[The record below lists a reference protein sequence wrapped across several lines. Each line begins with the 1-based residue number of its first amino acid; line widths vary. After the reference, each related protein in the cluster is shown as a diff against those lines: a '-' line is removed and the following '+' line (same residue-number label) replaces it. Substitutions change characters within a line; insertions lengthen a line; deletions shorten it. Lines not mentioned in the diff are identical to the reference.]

1 MYFRSVKKRTMSRGK
16 STCKVLKEVRR
27 KIADT
32 NDIPLQERECTHTG
46 DCAGTCPYCES
57 EVRYLERELS
67 KRKSLGKAVA
77 VAGIA
82 FSAVT
87 MAGCA
92 TSEPVT
98 SNSTDEPC
106 KTSLPPMTEERITVG
121 YVSVDKNGKSK
132 TDKSDKKKRRKSKR
146 TNTSDTYQI
155 MGIVPMIDTLPRI
168 DTVTT
173 VSPSDT
179 TKDVSEID
187 EVILGLVDNSRFD
200 NWIFKEQENLAHESI
215 PGFTP
220 AVFTEGK
227 FEEWLGERLKQ
238 FQTYIQEPRVDSVE
252 IRFFVED
259 DGTVSLINIQNMPEV
274 YEPKDEAF
282 RAKVT
287 AVISGSE
294 WTPATVSD
302 KPISSIVTVRLRDLR

>member
-1 MYFRSVKKRTMSRGK
+1 MSRGK

-27 KIADT
+27 KIADA

-82 FSAVT
+82 LSAVT

-98 SNSTDEPC
+98 SDSTNESC
-106 KTSLPPMTEERITVG
+106 KTSGCPETDVRPTTGIASVEYVG
-121 YVSVDKNGKSK
+121 KPKGKK
-132 TDKSDKKKRRKSKR
+132 QKKSKSKR
-146 TNTSDTYQI
+146 EKKSKRIETYQI
-155 MGIVPMIDTLPRI
+155 MGIVPMIDSLPKI
-168 DTVTT
+168 DTI
-173 VSPSDT
+173 
-179 TKDVSEID
+179 KDNPPD
-187 EVILGLVDNSRFD
+187 EGLLPDSGEEPIILGLVENRNITKWDA
-200 NWIFKEQENLAHESI
+200 KEKEAVASMSNPEFA
-215 PGFTP
+215 P

-227 FEEWLGERLKQ
+227 FEAWLRGQLQKFQSYMQDPRL
-238 FQTYIQEPRVDSVE
+238 DSVE
-252 IRFFVED
+252 IRFFVEE
-259 DGTVSLINIQNMPEV
+259 DGSVSLINIQNMPEV
-274 YEPKDEAF
+274 YQQEDDAF

-294 WTPATVSD
+294 WTPATVSG
-302 KPISSIVTVRLRDLR
+302 KPVSSIVTVQMRNLR

>member
-1 MYFRSVKKRTMSRGK
+1 MPRGK

-27 KIADT
+27 KIADA

-46 DCAGTCPYCES
+46 DCAGTCPFCES

-67 KRKSLGKAVA
+67 KRRALGKAVA

-82 FSAVT
+82 LSAVS

-98 SNSTDEPC
+98 FSSTDEPC
-106 KTSLPPMTEERITVG
+106 KTSLPSTTEERITVG

-146 TNTSDTYQI
+146 TNTCDTYQI
-155 MGIVPMIDTLPRI
+155 MGIVPMIDTLPKI
-168 DTVTT
+168 DTATMVT
-173 VSPSDT
+173 PSDPQN
-179 TKDVSEID
+179 D
-187 EVILGLVDNSRFD
+187 EVIIGMVDDLGLQ
-200 NWIFKEQENLAHESI
+200 NWFPNEEQRTAPESI

-220 AVFTEGK
+220 AFFTEGK
-227 FEEWLGERLKQ
+227 FEDWLRDRLQK
-238 FQTYIQEPRVDSVE
+238 FQSYMQDSRLDSVE
-252 IRFFVED
+252 IRFFVEE
-259 DGTVSLINIQNMPEV
+259 DGSVSLINILNMPDV
-274 YEPKDEAF
+274 YQQDDDAF
-282 RAKVT
+282 RARVI

-302 KPISSIVTVRLRDLR
+302 GKPVSSIVTVRLRDLR

>member
-1 MYFRSVKKRTMSRGK
+1 MSRGK

-27 KIADT
+27 KIADA

-98 SNSTDEPC
+98 SSSTVESC
-106 KTSLPPMTEERITVG
+106 TTSGRPVSDALITMGGVT
-121 YVSVDKNGKSK
+121 VENDGKPK
-132 TDKSDKKKRRKSKR
+132 GKDQKKSKSKR
-146 TNTSDTYQI
+146 EKKSKKIDTYQI
-155 MGIVPMIDTLPRI
+155 MGIVPMIDTLPKI
-168 DTVTT
+168 DTATMVT
-173 VSPSDT
+173 PSDPQN
-179 TKDVSEID
+179 D
-187 EVILGLVDNSRFD
+187 EVIIGMVDDLGLQ
-200 NWIFKEQENLAHESI
+200 NWFPNEEQRTAPESI

-227 FEEWLGERLKQ
+227 FEDWLRDRLQK
-238 FQTYIQEPRVDSVE
+238 FQSYMQDSRLDSVE
-252 IRFFVED
+252 IRFFVEE
-259 DGTVSLINIQNMPEV
+259 DGSVSLINILNMPDV
-274 YEPKDEAF
+274 YQQDDDAF
-282 RAKVT
+282 RARVT

-294 WTPATVSD
+294 WTSATVSS
-302 KPISSIVTVRLRDLR
+302 KPVSSIVTVRLRDLR